1 MAEDAR
7 ERTEKWLEKK
17 LGKEVIA
24 VSRLST
30 GTYRGMTIIETPNG
44 FAVMLGKETY
54 SSKVLSSVTGFIDNW
69 LDQKNN

>member
-1 MAEDAR
+1 MSDEAR

-30 GTYRGMTIIETPNG
+30 GTYRGMTIIETAKG
-44 FAVMLGKETY
+44 FAVMLGKEMY
-54 SSKVLSSVTGFIDNW
+54 SSNALISVTSYIDNW
-69 LDQKNN
+69 IEQKNN

>member
-1 MAEDAR
+1 MANDAS

-30 GTYRGMTIIETPNG
+30 GTYRGMTIIESQKG
-44 FAVMLGKETY
+44 FFVMIEGVQY
-54 SSKVLSSVTGFIDNW
+54 SSSDIRAVTSYIDHWIEEKRN
-69 LDQKNN
+69 